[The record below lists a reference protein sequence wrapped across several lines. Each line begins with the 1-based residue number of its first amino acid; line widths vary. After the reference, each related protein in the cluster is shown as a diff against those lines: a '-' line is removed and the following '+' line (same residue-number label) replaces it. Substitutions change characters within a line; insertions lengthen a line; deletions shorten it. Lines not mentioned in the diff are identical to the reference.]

1 MRKFMTRQVNRFDGV
16 ATATTL
22 AATMVAF
29 GWAGLGCNRSKPAV
43 EAADPTSASVV
54 DTTTVQMSNVMD
66 RMTLPATVTADPTRV
81 VHVLSP
87 IAGRLEQLSV
97 RPGMEVTKGQ
107 VIGQIQSSDVAQA
120 RSDFEKATIESLRSD
135 RQLARGKQL
144 LDHEVLSQR
153 EYDDLQAA
161 ASTAK
166 SEVDRTR
173 QRIRML
179 GFAET
184 GNSDVAALRAPE
196 SGAILDIGTATGEM
210 QRSLENATSIATIA
224 NLDTVWV
231 LGDVFERDLALI
243 KPNEVAEITVS
254 AYPGQTWRGTVT
266 NVGDAFDPTTRTLKV
281 RVVLA
286 NPGHKLK
293 PQMFASIGLTRDSH
307 SAILV
312 PVTAVL
318 HEGTATYVFVAGND
332 GKYQRRTVTVGSTRD
347 GAVDVITGLGAGD
360 KVVTTGAALL
370 RGTEG
375 Q

>member
-1 MRKFMTRQVNRFDGV
+1 MKTQGVGMKRQANWQSKSTVAMAAMMLCGWTGV
-16 ATATTL
+16 
-22 AATMVAF
+22 
-29 GWAGLGCNRSKPAV
+29 GCNRAKPAAD
-43 EAADPTSASVV
+43 AADSSSASIVE
-54 DTTTVQMSNVMD
+54 TTVVQSSSVTD
-66 RMTLPATVTADPTRV
+66 RLTLPATITADPTRV
-81 VHVLSP
+81 VHILSP
-87 IAGRLEQLSV
+87 IAGRLEQLTV

-179 GFAET
+179 GFSET

-196 SGAILDIGTATGEM
+196 TGAVLDIGSATGEM
-210 QRSLENATSIATIA
+210 TRSLDNATSIATIA

-243 KPNEVAEITVS
+243 KPNEVAEITLG

-281 RVVLA
+281 RIVLA

-293 PQMFASIGLTRDSH
+293 PQMFANISLARDTH
-307 SAILV
+307 SAVLV
-312 PVTAVL
+312 PATAVL
-318 HEGTATYVFVAGND
+318 HEASTTYVFVAGGD
-332 GKYQRRTVTVGSTRD
+332 GKYQRRAVTVGSSHD
-347 GAVDVITGLGAGD
+347 GTVEVLSGLSAGD

-370 RGTEG
+370 RGPEG